1 MHSQSSIVSLMSSLT
16 TVLNLLTT
24 PGTVRGARA
33 PAYAHSREA
42 AARFP
47 SSPSHTDPGSHRL
60 TLRSYVWTMDM
71 SHSDTILPSLPH
83 PHPRF
88 LPHHIGLVPSPQF
101 PLHRI
106 VAFHIPHAYFFAH
119 APGGGCLSL
128 ALALIGVRIRFTHPA
143 SPALHCTFVSHRLST
158 RTRRHTFSRSHAHT
172 LIGDERVVSR

>member
-16 TVLNLLTT
+16 TALNLLTT

-71 SHSDTILPSLPH
+71 SHSDTI
-83 PHPRF
+83 
-88 LPHHIGLVPSPQF
+88 
-101 PLHRI
+101 
-106 VAFHIPHAYFFAH
+106 
-119 APGGGCLSL
+119 PGTCVTVFGMAAVGSQM
-128 ALALIGVRIRFTHPA
+128 IK
-143 SPALHCTFVSHRLST
+143 S
-158 RTRRHTFSRSHAHT
+158 
-172 LIGDERVVSR
+172 DKD